1 MAVYNH
7 QEIEAKWRQYWK
19 ENKIF
24 VADKNPS
31 DKPKYYVLD
40 MFPYPSGSG
49 LHVGHP
55 LGYIATDITARYKR
69 AKGYNVLH
77 PMGFDAFGLPA
88 EQYAIQKGV
97 HPVLTTKE
105 NTERYWQQMERLGFC
120 YDPECELRTSDAS
133 YYKWT
138 QWIFLQLFK
147 SYYCNDTQQ
156 ARPISELE
164 EVFATAGNTHIN
176 AATTQKET
184 FSAEQ
189 WNAFS
194 EKEKHDILMNYRLAF
209 QSFGYVNWCPELGTV
224 LANDEVKDGKSER
237 GGHPV
242 ERRKMPQWMLRITAY
257 CERLLAGL
265 QEVDFPESIKL
276 AQANWIGRSEGGLV
290 SYQLAVSSSDTELV
304 EVPNTEISDTER
316 SRSVEIFTTRPDTIF
331 GNTYMVIAPEHDLV
345 EEITTS
351 AQKEAVQKY
360 VSWAKN
366 RSERERQVNTTKT
379 GVFTGAY
386 AIHPFT
392 GKKLPIWISDYVL
405 IGYGT
410 GAIMAVPAHDERDY
424 EFAKKFGLEIVEVVA
439 GGDIEKEAF
448 ISKEGT
454 IINSD
459 FITGMSVKEAI
470 SSILAKIE
478 EKGIGKRQVTY
489 KMRDVI
495 WSRQRYWGEPT
506 PIKVKNDMYF
516 PVEEGELPIILPQME
531 DFKPTGQPESPLVK
545 ATDWLTLEDG
555 FLRETNTMPG
565 AAGSSWYFLR
575 YFDRDNNL
583 HFSERKKSDYW
594 MPVDLYVGGAE
605 HAVGHLLYSRFW
617 TKFLKDLGEV
627 SCEEPYKKLV
637 NQGMIQGTSALVY
650 RHKQTNEYWSAD
662 LVENDKDFSTLYADV
677 NYVKNSRLD
686 IPAFEALYNET
697 GGVFHKNKQGEFLTT
712 SLVEKMSKSRYNTVS
727 PDAISDEYGA
737 DTLRLYEM
745 FLGPIEASKPWNTD
759 GISGVVKFLRRV
771 YNWFTDDNDALKVSD
786 EPANFEENK
795 ALNKLIK
802 KVGEDIEKLSFNTCV
817 PAFMMFLAE
826 ITDLKC
832 QKREIMQAFLS
843 VLAPFAPHISEEL
856 HEKMGNVGT
865 ILDVH
870 FPELNESYLV
880 EDSVKMAIQIN
891 GKVRAEMVLSV
902 SATQAEV
909 EALLQEN
916 ADILKWTEGK
926 PFKKVVYV
934 PKRIVNVVV

>member
-1 MAVYNH
+1 MAIYNH
-7 QEIEAKWRQYWK
+7 REIEAKWRQYWK
-19 ENKIF
+19 ENKTF
-24 VADKNPS
+24 VVEKQPS

-147 SYYCNDTQQ
+147 HYYCNDSQQ
-156 ARPISELE
+156 ARPISALE
-164 EVFATAGNTHIN
+164 EVFVLEGNTKIN
-176 AATTQKET
+176 AASTQKET
-184 FSAEQ
+184 FSAAQ
-189 WNAFS
+189 WQAFS
-194 EKEKHDILMNYRLAF
+194 DKEKHDILMNYRLAF
-209 QSFGYVNWCPELGTV
+209 QSFGYVNWCPALGTV
-224 LANDEVKDGKSER
+224 LANDEVKEGKSER

-242 ERRKMPQWMLRITAY
+242 ERRKMPQWTLRITAY

-265 QEVDFPESIKL
+265 QAVDFPESIKL

-290 SYQLAVSSSDTELV
+290 RYQLAGNSEQVL
-304 EVPNTEISDTER
+304 
-316 SRSVEIFTTRPDTIF
+316 EIFTTRPDTIF

-345 EEITTS
+345 AVLTTD
-351 AQKEAVQKY
+351 AQKEEVKTYLA
-360 VSWAKN
+360 WAKN
-366 RSERERQVNTTKT
+366 RSERERQVDTSKT
-379 GVFTGAY
+379 GVFTGSF

-424 EFAKKFGLEIVEVVA
+424 AFAKKFGLEIVEVICPPQPPQGGEIESSPQGGA
-439 GGDIEKEAF
+439 GGGAY
-448 ISKEGT
+448 ISKIGT

-459 FITGMSVKEAI
+459 FITGMSVKAAI
-470 SSILAKIE
+470 ATILVKIE
-478 EKGIGKRQVTY
+478 EKGIGKRQITY

-506 PIKVKNDMYF
+506 PIKVKNDMYY
-516 PVEEGELPIILPQME
+516 PVSEEELPIILPEME
-531 DFKPTGQPESPLVK
+531 DFKPTGQPESPLAK
-545 ATDWLTLEDG
+545 AKDWLTLSDG
-555 FLRETNTMPG
+555 FVRETNTMPG

-575 YFDRDNNL
+575 YFDRDNTA
-583 HFSERKKSDYW
+583 HFSERKKADYW

-617 TKFLKDLGEV
+617 TKFLKDLGEI

-650 RHKQTNEYWSAD
+650 RHKETNEYWSAD
-662 LVENDKDFSTLYADV
+662 LVKNEGDFSTLYADV

-686 IPAFEALYNET
+686 ISSFEKLYNET
-697 GGVFHKNKQGEFLTT
+697 GSIFHKNTQGEFLTL

-727 PDAISDEYGA
+727 PDAISEEYGA

-759 GISGVVKFLRRV
+759 GISGVVKFLKRV
-771 YNWFTDDNDALKVSD
+771 YNWFLDENEALKVS
-786 EPANFEENK
+786 EEAATLAENK
-795 ALNKLIK
+795 ALHKLIK
-802 KVGEDIEKLSFNTCV
+802 KVGEDIENLSFNTSV

-826 ITDLKC
+826 IIDLKC
-832 QKREIMQAFLS
+832 QKRSIMQPFLS
-843 VLAPFAPHISEEL
+843 LFAPFAPHVCEEL
-856 HEKMGNVGT
+856 HEKMGGTST
-865 ILDVH
+865 ILDIP
-870 FPELNESYLV
+870 FPILNETFLQ

-902 SATQAEV
+902 TATQTEV

-916 ADILKWTEGK
+916 NDILKWTEGK